1 VRRHGG
7 RPPAAPRFRP
17 ASFGSWSVRE
27 LPAKHPRGLVA
38 SLKPGYTYRL
48 CISRRRGAAQDE
60 VADVFDQL
68 SEKLDG
74 VLSGFRQRGVLTEPM
89 IRDGLR
95 EIRRFLLE
103 ADVNY
108 QVTREFLKRVEE
120 KALGERVLK
129 SVSPGQQIVK
139 IVHEEL
145 TATLGEKR
153 AGLDQA
159 AIPPTVIMM
168 VGLQGSGKTTT
179 AGKLARKMKRE
190 MRQTRLVACDV
201 YRPAAVDQLQT
212 LGEQVGVP
220 VFAEPGS
227 TDVLGIAQRAL
238 ELAKRERD
246 RVVIF
251 DTAGRLQIDEEMM
264 DELKRLKAAVQ
275 PTEILFVADG
285 MTGQEAVKIAQGF
298 DEALDVS
305 GVVLTKMDGDARGGA
320 ALSIFG
326 VTGKPI
332 KFLGVGEKLDGLEDF
347 HPERMAGRILQ
358 QGDVIGLV
366 EKAQSAF
373 DQEQT
378 AKLERKVMRGGRF
391 DLDDFLTAMRQLQ
404 NLGPLEN
411 LLKLLPGVNNK
422 MLKNIKVD
430 PQRLKHIEAIILS
443 MTPHERKRPELL
455 NGSRRARIARGSG
468 RPVQEINRLV
478 SQFKDMQKLMKQM
491 KGLQGMMP
499 KMPNLPMFGGGR

>member
-1 VRRHGG
+1 VDPRWGA
-7 RPPAAPRFRP
+7 PAFC
-17 ASFGSWSVRE
+17 GIG
-27 LPAKHPRGLVA
+27 KDH
-38 SLKPGYTYRL
+38 
-48 CISRRRGAAQDE
+48 
-60 VADVFDQL
+60 VFDQL

-74 VLSGFRQRGVLTEPM
+74 VLGSFRQRGVLTEPM
-89 IRDGLR
+89 IKDGLR
-95 EIRRFLLE
+95 EIRRVLLE

-108 QVTREFLKRVEE
+108 QVTREFLKRVEAR
-120 KALGERVLK
+120 ALGEQVLR

-139 IVHEEL
+139 VVHDEL
-145 TATLGEKR
+145 TAMLGTKR
-153 AGLDQA
+153 KGLDLA
-159 AIPPTVIMM
+159 PVPPTVIMM

-179 AGKLARKMKRE
+179 SGKLARKMKRE

-220 VFAEPGS
+220 VYAEPGS
-227 TDVLGIAQRAL
+227 QDVVGIAKRAL
-238 ELAKRERD
+238 ETAQRERD

-251 DTAGRLQIDEEMM
+251 DTAGRLQIDEQMM
-264 DELKRLKAAVQ
+264 DELKRLKQAIQ

-285 MTGQEAVKIAQGF
+285 MTGQEAVTIAEGF
-298 DEALDVS
+298 DKALDLT

-332 KFLGVGEKLDGLEDF
+332 KFIGVGEKLDGLEDF

-358 QGDVIGLV
+358 QGDVLTLV
-366 EKAQSAF
+366 ERAQSTF
-373 DQEQT
+373 DEEQ
-378 AKLERKVMRGGRF
+378 AKKLEKKVMGAGRF
-391 DLDDFLTAMRQLQ
+391 DLEDFLTAMRQIQ

-422 MLKNIKVD
+422 MLKNVKVD
-430 PQRLKHIEAIILS
+430 PQRMKHIEAIILS
-443 MTPHERKRPELL
+443 MTPEERKKPELL

-468 RPVQEINRLV
+468 RPVQEINRLLQ
-478 SQFKDMQKLMKQM
+478 QFKEMQKLMKQM

-499 KMPNLPMFGGGR
+499 RGMPKLPMGMPFGK